1 MRLSKIKLAGFKS
14 FVDPTTIPFPT
25 NLTGIIG
32 PNGCG
37 KSNTIDAV
45 RWVMG
50 ESSAKNLRGD
60 SMTDVIFNGSTSRK
74 PVGQASIELIF
85 DNSDGTLG
93 GQYAQYGEI
102 SIKRTVTRDGQSLYH
117 LNGTR
122 CRRRDI
128 TDIFLGTGLGPRS
141 YAIIEQGT
149 ISRLIEA
156 RPEELRVFLEEA
168 AGISKYKERRKET
181 ETRMRHT
188 RDNLDR
194 LNDLREELDKQL
206 SHLQRQAS
214 TAERYKELK
223 QEERALKGQLQ
234 ALRWRQLDH
243 EARQQE
249 AKIHEQE
256 TALEA
261 QIARQRSAEANIENR
276 REAHIEASDHFNTI
290 QSEYYG
296 IGADIARLEQTIQHE
311 RERFNQQRQDLEQ
324 IERAWNDAQSHQD
337 SDHRRIETLQEG
349 LLELEPAEDEARVA
363 EEIAAAALVEAE
375 QAMQDWQ
382 HTWDSF
388 NQEAHTPSQ
397 TAQVERARIQ
407 HQEQQLAQLQQRLRR
422 LEEERL
428 NLNTVGLEEELAIL
442 REQLAESELNEAG
455 LQEQVDGCV
464 ATITQQREQI
474 HQDSQ
479 QLDQLR
485 SQLQAQRGRH
495 ASLEALQQAALGKGK
510 GAVSD
515 WLASQGLAEARRL
528 AQGISVE
535 AEWERA
541 LECVLGDYL
550 EAVCI
555 NGIDPLLG
563 ALGSLSQGSLTL
575 FDTQANPSP
584 VTVGG
589 DLLLAKVQSD
599 WPLHGLLNGIHL
611 ADDLPAALALR
622 GRLADHESVIT
633 RDGIWLGRHWLRVV
647 RDQDEHAGV
656 LHREQE
662 LRQLAES
669 IAVLEEQTETVQL
682 RMEAARL
689 QLREQEQRREQQQ
702 AELNAAHRRHAEL
715 KSQLGGRQARLEQ
728 LSVRRER
735 LDQEHTELAQ
745 QIAEIELQMESSRT
759 RLHAA
764 LEQMEVFAQQREE
777 LTARRD
783 ALRDTL
789 EQRRQQA
796 RQARDHAQEL
806 TVKLRTMRTELDSTR
821 QGLERMVQQLDQL
834 AERREELR
842 IALAEGDEPIKLRSA
857 ELEALLEKRMA
868 VENRLGEAR
877 RQVGDIEHAI
887 RELELERNRAEQQA
901 QSIRS
906 GLESLRIAAQE
917 LKTRRQNLQERVTEA
932 GFVVDELLQSLPD
945 GSDPAEWERN
955 LEQVTQRI
963 ARLGPINLAAIDEY
977 EQQSERKKYLDE
989 QNADLMESLETLEN
1003 AIRKIDRET
1012 RTRFKET
1019 FDKVNTGLQEKFP
1032 LLFGGGHAYLEL
1044 TGDDLLD
1051 TGVTVMARP
1060 PGKRN
1065 STIHL
1070 LSGGEKALTA
1080 VAMVFSI
1087 FELNPSPF
1095 CMLDEVDAPLDE
1107 ANVGR
1112 FCRLVKQ
1119 MSERVQFIFI
1129 THNKATMELATT
1141 LTGVTM
1147 HEPGVSRIVA
1157 VDVDEAVQLAAV

>member
-74 PVGQASIELIF
+74 PVGQASIELLF

-93 GQYAQYGEI
+93 GQYAHYGEI

-168 AGISKYKERRKET
+168 AGISKYKERRRET

-194 LNDLREELDKQL
+194 LNDLRDELEKQL
-206 SHLQRQAS
+206 SHLQRQAT
-214 TAERYKELK
+214 TAARYKELK
-223 QEERALKGQLQ
+223 QEERSLKGQLQ
-234 ALRWRQLDH
+234 ALRWRQIDH
-243 EARQQE
+243 DASRQE
-249 AKIHEQE
+249 AQIHEQE

-261 QIARQRSAEANIENR
+261 QIARQRSAEAQIEAR
-276 REAHIEASDHFNTI
+276 REAHIEASDHFNTV

-311 RERFNQQRQDLEQ
+311 RERYSQQRQDLEQ
-324 IERAWNDAQSHQD
+324 IERAWNEAQAHQD
-337 SDHRRIETLQEG
+337 SDHRRIETLTEG
-349 LLELEPAEDEARVA
+349 LMALEPAEEEARVA
-363 EEIAAAALVEAE
+363 EEIATAALAEAE
-375 QAMQDWQ
+375 QGMQEWQ
-382 HTWDSF
+382 QTWDQF
-388 NQEAHTPSQ
+388 NQEAHAPAQ

-407 HQEQQLAQLQQRLRR
+407 HQEQQVSQLQQRVRR
-422 LEEERL
+422 LDDEQE
-428 NLNTVGLEEELAIL
+428 NLATEHLDEELTLL
-442 REQLAESELNEAG
+442 REQLGESELQGAT
-455 LQEQVDGCV
+455 LQEGLDGCV
-464 ATITQQREQI
+464 SQIAAQREQQNQ
-474 HQDSQ
+474 HSQ
-479 QLDQLR
+479 ELDRLR
-485 SQLQAQRGRH
+485 SQLQSQRGRH

-515 WLASQGLAEARRL
+515 WLAAQGLGEARRL
-528 AQGISVE
+528 AQGITVE
-535 AEWERA
+535 PQWERA

-555 NGIDPLLG
+555 AGIDPLMG
-563 ALGSLSQGSLTL
+563 ALASLEQGSLTL
-575 FDTQANPSP
+575 FDTQAGAGSQGSDSNM
-584 VTVGG
+584 
-589 DLLLAKVQSD
+589 LQAKVQAE
-599 WPLHGLLNGIHL
+599 WPLDSLLAGIHL
-611 ADDLPAALALR
+611 AEDLPQALALR
-622 GRLADHESVIT
+622 STLAVHESVIT
-633 RDGIWLGRHWLRVV
+633 RDGIWLGPHWLRVV
-647 RDQDEHAGV
+647 RDADEHAGV

-662 LRQLAES
+662 LRELGES
-669 IAVLEEQTETVQL
+669 IAILEQQAEELQL
-682 RMEAARL
+682 RLEQGRQ
-689 QLREQEQRREQQQ
+689 QLREQEEQRERQQ

-715 KSQLGGRQARLEQ
+715 KSQLSARQARLEQ
-728 LSVRRER
+728 ITARRER
-735 LDQEHTELAQ
+735 VQ
-745 QIAEIELQMESSRT
+745 AERSELQQQMAELEQQMEGSRT
-759 RLHAA
+759 TLHAA
-764 LEQMEVFAQQREE
+764 LEQMETLAQQREA
-777 LTARRD
+777 LSARRD

-789 EQRRQQA
+789 EQNRQQS
-796 RQARDHAQEL
+796 RLARDQAQEL

-821 QGLERMVQQLDQL
+821 QGLERMNQQLGQM

-842 IALAEGDEPIKLRSA
+842 MALAEGDSPIKLRAA
-857 ELEALLEKRMA
+857 ELEELLEKRMA
-868 VENRLGEAR
+868 VENRLNEAR
-877 RQVGDIEHAI
+877 RQVGDIDHAI

-901 QSIRS
+901 QGVRS
-906 GLESLRIAAQE
+906 SLEQLRIAAQE
-917 LKTRRQNLQERVTEA
+917 MKVRRQTLKERVVET
-932 GFVVDELLQSLPD
+932 GFTLETVLLELPED
-945 GSDPAEWERN
+945 SDPGQWESN
-955 LEQVTQRI
+955 LEAVTQRI
-963 ARLGPINLAAIDEY
+963 ARLGPINLAAIEEY

-1095 CMLDEVDAPLDE
+1095 CLLDEVDAPLDE

>member
-14 FVDPTTIPFPT
+14 FVDPTTIPFPS

-74 PVGQASIELIF
+74 PVGQASIELLF

-93 GQYAQYGEI
+93 GQYAQYAEI

-168 AGISKYKERRKET
+168 AGISKYKERRRET

-206 SHLQRQAS
+206 SHLQRQAA

-234 ALRWRQLDH
+234 ALRWRQQDH
-243 EARQQE
+243 DARQQE
-249 AKIHEQE
+249 GKIHEQE

-261 QIARQRSAEANIENR
+261 QIARQRSAEASIEGH
-276 REAHIEASDHFNTI
+276 REAHVEASDHFNTI
-290 QSEYYG
+290 QSTYYG

-311 RERFNQQRQDLEQ
+311 RERYIQQRQDLEQ
-324 IERAWNDAQSHQD
+324 IERAWNEAQAHQD
-337 SDHRRIETLQEG
+337 SDHRRIESLQES

-375 QAMQDWQ
+375 QGMQDWQ
-382 HTWDSF
+382 QSWDSF
-388 NQEAHTPSQ
+388 NQEAHVPSQ

-407 HQEQQLAQLQQRLRR
+407 QLEQQGLQLQQRQRR
-422 LEEERL
+422 MEEEQGSL
-428 NLNTVGLEEELAIL
+428 DTAHLDEELAL
-442 REQLAESELNEAG
+442 LGEQLAESELQEAS
-455 LQEQVDGCV
+455 LQEALDASLGQI
-464 ATITQQREQI
+464 AQQREQNN
-474 HQDSQ
+474 QDNHA
-479 QLDQLR
+479 LDQVR

-495 ASLEALQQAALGKGK
+495 ASLEALQQAALGRGK

-550 EAVCI
+550 EAICI
-555 NGIDPLLG
+555 AGIDPLLG
-563 ALGSLSQGSLTL
+563 ALGSLEQGSLTL
-575 FDTQANPSP
+575 FDTQASAGN
-584 VTVGG
+584 GAA
-589 DLLLAKVQSD
+589 DKDMLLSRVQAE
-599 WPLHGLLNGIHL
+599 WPLDGIL
-611 ADDLPAALALR
+611 AGIYLAEDLPAALALR
-622 GRLADHESVIT
+622 AGLGNQESVIT
-633 RDGIWLGRHWLRVV
+633 KDGIWLGRHWLRVV
-647 RDQDEHAGV
+647 RDADEHAGV

-662 LRQLAES
+662 LRQLAQS
-669 IAVLEEQTETVQL
+669 IAELEEQTETIL
-682 RMEAARL
+682 ARLEAGRL
-689 QLREQEQRREQQQ
+689 QLRDQEAQRERQQG
-702 AELNAAHRRHAEL
+702 ELNSAHRRHAEL
-715 KSQLGGRQARLEQ
+715 KSQLSGRQARLEQ
-728 LSVRRER
+728 LSARRER
-735 LDQEHTELAQ
+735 LQAEHA
-745 QIAEIELQMESSRT
+745 ELQQQSHGIEAQMETARQS
-759 RLHAA
+759 LHAA
-764 LEQMEVFAQQREE
+764 LEQMAIFAQQREQ
-777 LTARRD
+777 LSARRE

-789 EQRRQQA
+789 EQSRQQA

-806 TVKLRTMRTELDSTR
+806 TVRLRTLRTELDSTR
-821 QGLERMVQQLDQL
+821 QGLERMNQQLGQL
-834 AERREELR
+834 AERREELHL
-842 IALAEGDEPIKLRSA
+842 ALAEGDAPIKLRSA
-857 ELEALLEKRMA
+857 ELEELLEKRML

-877 RQVGDIEHAI
+877 RQQGDIEHAI
-887 RELELERNRAEQQA
+887 RELEMARNKAEQQA

-917 LKTRRQNLQERVTEA
+917 LKTRRQSLQERVAEA
-932 GFVVDELLQSLPD
+932 GFTLEELLQNLPED
-945 GSDPAEWERN
+945 SDPAQWERD
-955 LEQVTQRI
+955 LETVTQRI
-963 ARLGPINLAAIDEY
+963 ARLGPINLAAIDEF

-1112 FCRLVKQ
+1112 FCRLVKA